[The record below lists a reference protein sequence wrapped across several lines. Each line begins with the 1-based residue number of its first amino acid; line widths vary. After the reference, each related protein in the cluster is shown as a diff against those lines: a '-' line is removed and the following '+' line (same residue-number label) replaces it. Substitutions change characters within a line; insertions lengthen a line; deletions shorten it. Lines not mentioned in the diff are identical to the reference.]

1 MKKLLFTAAVIA
13 CGASFASAPIY
24 KAAAPKS
31 LMCPAYDYGIQL
43 GSSGTYQDNY
53 NFSATSTQGAG
64 FYASKDCVRF
74 SALFS
79 ALKQNQDDY
88 TDSGSTT
95 AGKDFTWYTAV
106 FELAYVK
113 PITQSAGA
121 GLGLSY
127 ARLASTD
134 DAAAGIDDDPYDV
147 SLKILVSQ
155 KLSDRLSLGYS
166 FPLVRYMNNGQSIN
180 TTMTNQKQTH
190 IDFFGQLN
198 SGGVS
203 LRYSLA

>member
-1 MKKLLFTAAVIA
+1 LITAAVIA
-13 CGASFASAPIY
+13 CGTSFASAPIY

-43 GSSGTYQDNY
+43 GSSGTNQSQY
-53 NFSATSTQGAG
+53 NDSGTGPQGAG
-64 FYASKDCVRF
+64 FYASKDCVRI

-79 ALKQNQDDY
+79 ALKQNQDDI

-95 AGKDFTWYTAV
+95 AGQDFTLYSAV

-113 PITQSAGA
+113 PITQSTGA

-127 ARLASTD
+127 GRKTSTD
-134 DAAAGIDDDPYDV
+134 DTATGIDAAPYDV
-147 SLKILVSQ
+147 ALKVLVSQ

-166 FPLVRYMNNGQSIN
+166 FPLVRYMNNGQSKN
-180 TTMTNQKQTH
+180 TSVTNQKETH
-190 IDFFGQLN
+190 IDFFGMIN

-203 LRYSLA
+203 IRYSLA